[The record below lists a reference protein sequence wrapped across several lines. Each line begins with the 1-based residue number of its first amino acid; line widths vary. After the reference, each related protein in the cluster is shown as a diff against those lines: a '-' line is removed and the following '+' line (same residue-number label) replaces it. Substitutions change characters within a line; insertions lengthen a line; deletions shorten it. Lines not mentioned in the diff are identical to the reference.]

1 MFACVGLLQ
10 IYLAGEATT
19 KLGEI
24 LKHALQNVLFGDGFK
39 IQTTSSS
46 GTVVDLRNSKIGF
59 HCLNGKE
66 IL

>member
-1 MFACVGLLQ
+1 MICYAVCSCVGLLQ

-39 IQTTSSS
+39 IQIPSSS
-46 GTVVDLRNSKIGF
+46 GAVGDAPKL
-59 HCLNGKE
+59 
-66 IL
+66 